1 MGGGVCRGVRFVV
14 KVLDLAAES
23 GATISKRGNGYD
35 CENRVKRQPQLDDIG
50 GGVLGE
56 IGP

>member
-1 MGGGVCRGVRFVV
+1 MESSF
-14 KVLDLAAES
+14 LAAES
-23 GATISKRGNGYD
+23 RVTISKRGNGYD
-35 CENRVKRQPQLDDIG
+35 CENRVKRQTQLDDIG